1 MSGHSATPNNGGD
14 MTSSDTPK
22 LSLSIVE
29 DLKGKGYTQSE
40 IAEMYGVTRQYV
52 SWIKHQYGGRRTPKE
67 MVMDHFPW
75 KVPSVQSHASPYRRL
90 RDHGEYIATGG
101 VGMDEEK
108 LKRLRSFYR
117 KLKDDNVVVE
127 YDPSLP
133 PEKGVSTKGGWAFR
147 QRLPGDGDLIIRV
160 NEHTNLTEEGRM
172 IWRLP
177 PVEP

>member
-1 MSGHSATPNNGGD
+1 

-29 DLKGKGYTQSE
+29 DLKAKGFTQTE

-52 SWIKHQYGGRRTPKE
+52 SWIKKTYGGRLTPKE
-67 MVMDHFPW
+67 MVMEHFPW
-75 KVPSVQSHASPYRRL
+75 KVPSVLSHASPYRRL

-101 VGMDEEK
+101 VGMTEDQ

-117 KLKDDNVVVE
+117 KLKEENVVIE

-133 PEKGVSTKGGWAFR
+133 PQKGVSTKGGWAFR
-147 QRLPGDGDLIIRV
+147 PKTPEDEDLIIRV
-160 NEHTNLTEEGRM
+160 NDHTNLTEEGRM